1 MREERT
7 VGVRVRVRAL
17 VVVLVALAVA
27 PAAAQAAPYT
37 ALGDSY
43 SSGVGT
49 RTYYADGTS
58 CQRSPKAYPP
68 IVASRLG
75 AQLTFAACSGAK
87 TQDVLDT
94 QLGSLNTST
103 AQVSISIGGNDAG
116 FSSVITQCAKP
127 WPYTCW
133 GDIDNA
139 QSFIRNT
146 LPGRLNNV
154 YTQIRNRA
162 PNAKV
167 AVLGYPRLFKPA
179 DTCNSGARIS
189 KDEAIRL
196 NDTADILRD
205 VTRGRAQAYGFRFTD
220 PIPSFIG
227 HGVCDS
233 PEWINGLSS
242 PVTESYHPNVTGQAQ
257 YANLIEPNLR

>member
-1 MREERT
+1 MT
-7 VGVRVRVRAL
+7 AGSGRVLRRATTI
-17 VVVLVALAVA
+17 ALASALLAV
-27 PAAAQAAPYT
+27 PAIAQAAPYT

-49 RTYYADGTS
+49 RTYYSDGTS
-58 CQRSPKAYPP
+58 CQRSPKAYPVL
-68 IVASRLG
+68 VAPRLG
-75 AQLTFAACSGAK
+75 AQLTFVACSGAK
-87 TQDVLDT
+87 TQDVLNN
-94 QLGSLNTST
+94 QLGSLNAST
-103 AQVSISIGGNDAG
+103 GHVSISIGGNDAG

-139 QSFIRNT
+139 QNFIRNT

-167 AVLGYPRLFKPA
+167 AVLGYPRIFKPT
-179 DTCNSGARIS
+179 DSPCNGASRIS
-189 KDEAIRL
+189 RGEAEEL
-196 NDTADILRD
+196 NQTADILRD
-205 VTRGRAQAYGFRFTD
+205 VTRGRALAYGFRFAD
-220 PIPSFIG
+220 PIPSFVG

-233 PEWINGLSS
+233 QEWINGLSS
-242 PVTESYHPNVTGQAQ
+242 PTTESYHPNVTGQAQ
-257 YANLIEPNLR
+257 YTNLIEPSLR

>member
-1 MREERT
+1 MQGS
-7 VGVRVRVRAL
+7 VGRWRARAL
-17 VVVLVALAVA
+17 VVLGVLLLAA
-27 PAAAQAAPYT
+27 PAGAQAAPYT

-49 RTYYADGTS
+49 RTYYSDGTS
-58 CQRSPKAYPP
+58 CQRSPKAYPVL
-68 IVASRLG
+68 VAPRLG
-75 AQLTFAACSGAK
+75 ASLTFAACSGAK
-87 TQDVLDT
+87 TADVLNN
-94 QLGSLNTST
+94 QLGSLNAST
-103 AQVSISIGGNDAG
+103 GHVSISIGGNDAG

-139 QSFIRNT
+139 QAFIQNT

-154 YTQIRNRA
+154 YSQIKTRA

-167 AVLGYPRLFKPA
+167 AVLGYPRLFKPV
-179 DTCNSGARIS
+179 DTCNGGARIS
-189 KDEAIRL
+189 KGEAEEL
-196 NDTADILRD
+196 NQTADILRD
-205 VTRGRAQAYGFRFTD
+205 VTRGRALAYGFRFTD

-233 PEWINGLSS
+233 TEWINGLSN
-242 PVTESYHPNVTGQAQ
+242 PVSESYHPNVTGQAQ